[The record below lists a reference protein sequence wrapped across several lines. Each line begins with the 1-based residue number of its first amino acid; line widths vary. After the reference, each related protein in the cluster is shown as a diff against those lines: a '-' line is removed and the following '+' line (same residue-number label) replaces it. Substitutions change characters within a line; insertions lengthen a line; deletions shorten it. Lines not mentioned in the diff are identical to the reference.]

1 MKKIILTSIFI
12 CSFLTLMS
20 QKKIELEIDKPQP
33 RVGETVNL
41 TLEIPFIEDYIK
53 GTIDKDI
60 EITGTGSIYG
70 PSSRKFQRN
79 IQFKEAKT
87 YTIGP
92 FEFEF
97 NNKKYVSNSITV
109 EVVPAIPQK
118 AGIYV
123 RVAESN
129 GEQFLIIEQ
138 MIKNVKD
145 DGYDNDGNYS
155 VTLGGSKPKGMEYI
169 DINRELAPGINLL
182 FKFSSEG
189 TTPLTVDFM
198 SKKMGFSYAF
208 RLYKIEFD
216 ENYSGSYTL
225 KKTDFQNFPRRTRL
239 EKIEIKK

>member
-1 MKKIILTSIFI
+1 MKKLTLITFLF
-12 CSFLTLMS
+12 CSFFVMS
-20 QKKIELEIDKPQP
+20 QEKLELEIDKPQP
-33 RVGETVNL
+33 RVGQTVNL
-41 TLEIPFIEDYIK
+41 TLEIPFIEESILAS
-53 GTIDKDI
+53 IDKDI

-70 PSSRKFQRN
+70 PSTKKFQRN

-109 EVVPAIPQK
+109 DVIPAIPQK
-118 AGIYV
+118 AGVYV
-123 RVAESN
+123 RIAEFQ
-129 GEQFLIIEQ
+129 GEKFLIIEQ

-145 DGYDNDGNYS
+145 GGYDSDGSYS
-155 VTLGGSKPKGMEYI
+155 MTLGGSKPKGMEYI

-189 TTPLTVDFM
+189 TAPRTVDFM

-208 RLYKIEFD
+208 RMYKIEFD
-216 ENYSGSYTL
+216 EKYSGSYIL
-225 KKTDFQNFPRRTRL
+225 KKTDFLNFPRRTRL